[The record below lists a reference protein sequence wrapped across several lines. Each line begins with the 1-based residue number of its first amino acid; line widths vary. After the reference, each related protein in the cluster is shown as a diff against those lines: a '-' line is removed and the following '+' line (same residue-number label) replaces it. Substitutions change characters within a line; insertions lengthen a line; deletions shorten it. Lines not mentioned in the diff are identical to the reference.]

1 MKKVLGLAILATL
14 FASPA
19 LAGETFVLNQW
30 TIQQSRTE
38 TNFNIDNVTNSTRTQ
53 DYNSSSNNIYIDG
66 KVETEYNNGKVRKFF
81 KDFTVQNAVS
91 ELNGSFYEETTARV
105 WGTINTITNS
115 YSSTHESSA
124 GIR

>member
-1 MKKVLGLAILATL
+1 MKKVLGLAIIASL
-14 FASPA
+14 FASPT

-30 TIQQSRTE
+30 TIQQSRTK
-38 TNFNIDNVTNSTRTQ
+38 TNLNIDNITNSTRTQ
-53 DYNSSSNNIYIDG
+53 DYNSSSNNISIDG
-66 KVETEYNNGKVRKFF
+66 KVETEYNNGKVGKVF
-81 KDFTVQNAVS
+81 KDFTVQKAGA

-115 YSSTHESSA
+115 YTSTHETSA

>member
-81 KDFTVQNAVS
+81 KDFTVQNAGA
-91 ELNGSFYEETTARV
+91 ELNGSFYQETTARV

-115 YSSTHESSA
+115 YTSTHESSA

>member
-1 MKKVLGLAILATL
+1 MKKVLGLAILANFL
-14 FASPA
+14 ASPV

-53 DYNSSSNNIYIDG
+53 DYNSSSNNIYIDS
-66 KVETEYNNGKVRKFF
+66 KVEAEYNNSKVGGFF
-81 KDFTVQNAVS
+81 KNFTVQNAGG
-91 ELNGSFYEETTARV
+91 ELNGSFYEERTARV
-105 WGTINTITNS
+105 WGTINSIMNS
-115 YSSTHESSA
+115 YTSTHESSA

>member
-1 MKKVLGLAILATL
+1 MKKVVGLAILATL

-38 TNFNIDNVTNSTRTQ
+38 TNTNIDTVSNSNRTQ
-53 DYNSSSNNIYIDG
+53 DYSSSSDKMYIDG
-66 KVETEYNNGKVRKFF
+66 TVETEDNNGKVGKSF
-81 KDFTVQNAVS
+81 KHFTVHKAGS
-91 ELNGSFYEETTARV
+91 ELNGSFHEEMTTRV
-105 WGTINTITNS
+105 WGTINTIINS
-115 YSSTHESSA
+115 YTTSHESSA

>member
-30 TIQQSRTE
+30 KIQQSRTE
-38 TNFNIDNVTNSTRTQ
+38 SNLNIDNVTNSTRTQ
-53 DYNSSSNNIYIDG
+53 DYNSSSSKISIDG
-66 KVETEYNNGKVRKFF
+66 KLETEYNNGKVGEFF
-81 KDFTVQNAVS
+81 QDYTIQNSGA
-91 ELNGSFYEETTARV
+91 ELNGSFYKEMRTRV
-105 WGTINTITNS
+105 WGTINSIVNS
-115 YSSTHESSA
+115 YSSTRESSA

>member
-38 TNFNIDNVTNSTRTQ
+38 TNFNIDNVSNSTRTQ
-53 DYNSSSNNIYIDG
+53 DYNSSSNNIYIDS
-66 KVETEYNNGKVRKFF
+66 KVETEYNNGKVGEFLKN
-81 KDFTVQNAVS
+81 FTVQNAGG
-91 ELNGSFYEETTARV
+91 ELNGSFYQERTARV
-105 WGTINTITNS
+105 WGTINTIMNS
-115 YSSTHESSA
+115 YTSTHESSA

>member
-1 MKKVLGLAILATL
+1 MKKVLGLAIIATL

-19 LAGETFVLNQW
+19 KAGETFVLNQW
-30 TIQQSRTE
+30 TIQQSRTK
-38 TNFNIDNVTNSTRTQ
+38 TNLNIDNVTNSTRTQ
-53 DYNSSSNNIYIDG
+53 DYNSSSNNISIDG
-66 KVETEYNNGKVRKFF
+66 KVETEYNNGKIGKVF
-81 KDFTVQNAVS
+81 KDFIVQKAGA

>member
-1 MKKVLGLAILATL
+1 MNKVLVLAILATL

-19 LAGETFVLNQW
+19 KAGETFVLNQW

-66 KVETEYNNGKVRKFF
+66 KVETEYNNGKVGKIF
-81 KDFTVQNAVS
+81 KDFTVQSAGA
-91 ELNGSFYEETTARV
+91 ELNGSFNEETTARV
-105 WGTINTITNS
+105 WGTINTIMNS
-115 YSSTHESSA
+115 YTTSHESSA